1 MDEVLF
7 STKENGVATIT
18 LNQPKSINALSYNM
32 LLPIK
37 QKLIDWEKD
46 KEVSIVILKGA
57 GSKGFCAG
65 GDIKTLYQARQGQKE
80 MQAAEQFFEEEYET
94 DQLVSQ
100 FSKPVIA
107 CLDGIVMGGGVG
119 LSYGASH
126 RIVTERTKWA
136 MPEMNIGFFPDVG
149 AAYFLNK
156 APGHVG
162 RYLALTATILHADGV
177 LYINGA
183 DAFIPNERLTD
194 LLNEVEETNWHA
206 VNAEKKLQQIID
218 TYTAHPEHDGQIAS
232 LQTKIDQHFSY
243 DTVEEIIESLEA
255 DTSDFAIKTKEILS
269 SKSPVSLKVTL
280 KQLIEGQGK
289 SLAACLETDLILA
302 KNFMKHGDFFEGV
315 RSVLIDKEQ
324 NPQYQYKQLSD
335 VSTALVASFFKES

>member
-100 FSKPVIA
+100 FSKPIIA

-126 RIVTERTKWA
+126 RIVTETTKWA
-136 MPEMNIGFFPDVG
+136 MPEMNISFFPDVG

-156 APGHVG
+156 APGKVG
-162 RYLALTATILHADGV
+162 RYVALTSQTYEAADV
-177 LYINGA
+177 LYMRAANVYVPSEDLTTLLDELEHKKWSETEVEDELKTLINKYSTS
-183 DAFIPNERLTD
+183 PNEKSTL
-194 LLNEVEETNWHA
+194 
-206 VNAEKKLQQIID
+206 AEAQKKID
-218 TYTAHPEHDGQIAS
+218 THFRYDS
-232 LQTKIDQHFSY
+232 L
-243 DTVEEIIESLEA
+243 EEI
-255 DTSDFAIKTKEILS
+255 
-269 SKSPVSLKVTL
+269 
-280 KQLIEGQGK
+280 
-289 SLAACLETDLILA
+289 
-302 KNFMKHGDFFEGV
+302 
-315 RSVLIDKEQ
+315 
-324 NPQYQYKQLSD
+324 
-335 VSTALVASFFKES
+335 

>member
-100 FSKPVIA
+100 FSKPIIA
-107 CLDGIVMGGGVG
+107 CIDGIVMGGGVG
-119 LSYGASH
+119 LSIGASH

-136 MPEMNIGFFPDVG
+136 MPEMKIGFFPDVG
-149 AAYFLNK
+149 ASFFLNQM
-156 APGHVG
+156 PGHVG
-162 RYLALTATILHADGV
+162 RYLALTSKI
-177 LYINGA
+177 
-183 DAFIPNERLTD
+183 
-194 LLNEVEETNWHA
+194 
-206 VNAEKKLQQIID
+206 VNAEDAISIGAADYLIHTENWGDLRKNLSEINWSTVESGKVANIID
-218 TYTAHPEHDGQIAS
+218 E
-232 LQTKIDQHFSY
+232 
-243 DTVEEIIESLEA
+243 
-255 DTSDFAIKTKEILS
+255 
-269 SKSPVSLKVTL
+269 
-280 KQLIEGQGK
+280 
-289 SLAACLETDLILA
+289 
-302 KNFMKHGDFFEGV
+302 
-315 RSVLIDKEQ
+315 
-324 NPQYQYKQLSD
+324 
-335 VSTALVASFFKES
+335 